1 MASRAQAPVQT
12 GGHSAPAAT
21 ALHSGYGAKLLMA
34 VDSVPE
40 TRGMGVKVAEGGRI
54 VTLRGSKPG
63 EPFVVIELRPPL
75 RPAQAPPVA
84 APAEEKPNIS
94 KEWGVLALNL
104 GGATLS
110 WIGVVGTAAAAPET
124 GGISLAG
131 TVLMWSG
138 AVASSAQVLNS
149 VGRLTAIYT
158 GHGAL
163 VTKADKTLVYVV
175 ANDALDFAGILG
187 AGGAFKEA
195 AALEKGVAKTGV
207 RTWDLAAGSP
217 ISRPLRRQLTQ
228 ALELQGVKRVAAAR
242 ITLIVRMK
250 LLNAFA
256 AVYGISVSSY
266 NGAIHDV
273 SVLIVH
279 PDSK

>member
-1 MASRAQAPVQT
+1 
-12 GGHSAPAAT
+12 
-21 ALHSGYGAKLLMA
+21 
-34 VDSVPE
+34 
-40 TRGMGVKVAEGGRI
+40 MGVKVAEGGRI
-54 VTLRGSKPG
+54 VTLRGSGPG

-75 RPAQAPPVA
+75 QPARAATVA
-84 APAEEKPNIS
+84 APAAPS
-94 KEWGVLALNL
+94 PDVGKEWMVLAVNL

-131 TVLMWSG
+131 TVLMWTG

-149 VGRLTAIYT
+149 VGRITAIYS
-158 GHGAL
+158 GHGVL
-163 VTKADKTLVYVV
+163 VEKADKSRIYII
-175 ANDALDFAGILG
+175 ANDALDLAGIAG

-195 AALEKGVAKTGV
+195 AALEKGISRTGV
-207 RTWDLAAGSP
+207 RTMDLVSGSP

-228 ALELQGVKRVAAAR
+228 ALELQCVKRVAAAR
-242 ITLIVRMK
+242 ITLIVRMR

-256 AVYGISVSSY
+256 AVYGVSASAY

-279 PDSK
+279 PDQK

>member
-1 MASRAQAPVQT
+1 
-12 GGHSAPAAT
+12 
-21 ALHSGYGAKLLMA
+21 MA

-40 TRGMGVKVAEGGRI
+40 MRGMGVKVAEGGRI
-54 VTLRGSKPG
+54 VTLRGSKPD

-75 RPAQAPPVA
+75 RPTRPATVST
-84 APAEEKPNIS
+84 PAEEKPNIG
-94 KEWGVLALNL
+94 KEWGQLALNL

-124 GGISLAG
+124 GGLSLTG
-131 TVLMWSG
+131 TVVMWSG
-138 AVASSAQVLNS
+138 AIASSAQVLNS
-149 VGRLTAIYT
+149 VGRLTAIYS

-175 ANDALDFAGILG
+175 ANDALDFAGLFG
-187 AGGAFKEA
+187 SAAAFKEA
-195 AALEKGVAKTGV
+195 AALEKGIGKTGA
-207 RTWDLAAGSP
+207 RTWDLVQGSP
-217 ISRPLRRQLTQ
+217 ISRPMRRQLTE
-228 ALELQGVKRVAAAR
+228 ALELQGMKRVPAAR

-256 AVYGISVSSY
+256 AVYGISASSY
-266 NGAIHDV
+266 SGALHDV

-279 PDSK
+279 SVQK